1 MTWKKNNLLTV
12 IHQMIMKAETFF
24 SYIFLD
30 KYIN

>member
-1 MTWKKNNLLTV
+1 MTGQKNNLLTV
-12 IHQMIMKAETFF
+12 IHQMIMKTETFS